1 MKFKKK
7 VFLKCL
13 IFKSILYKVTQTSFQ
28 KNASMF
34 FIWLIICWLPVKEPL
49 GENTESQFWSLHVHS
64 TVEAFPFP
72 FHIYW
77 NPSSTRILLFLF
89 LSCLHS
95 FPIQSKFQPN
105 AYFKTKEYCDFLG
118 AQNTELTLFRFV
130 GYWVVIFFSLK
141 HENML
146 RIDYFLCAEM
156 CQIIQKKIFQKLEH
170 LM

>member
-1 MKFKKK
+1 MSHFQIHFIQSYADFFPKECLH
-7 VFLKCL
+7 VFHL
-13 IFKSILYKVTQTSFQ
+13 IDHLLTASKRTSGRKQ
-28 KNASMF
+28 
-34 FIWLIICWLPVKEPL
+34 
-49 GENTESQFWSLHVHS
+49 SQFWSLHVHS

-118 AQNTELTLFRFV
+118 AQNTEFTLFRFV
-130 GYWVVIFFSLK
+130 GYWVVIFFLLK